1 MRRLVNLG
9 SRCIE
14 TEVDGTGKKTVV
26 ILPGM
31 NCPIDDWYE
40 VIRAV
45 SRDCRVIAFNRAGC
59 GSSEPNPDGPSV
71 LNTVLDLR
79 TLLDRLDVHEPVV
92 LVGHSYG
99 GLCVQRFCRKFPDWV
114 EGVVLVD
121 STSVDLQR
129 LDTLELPI
137 LNERQSDEDWL
148 NNCKRLSSLTSAEI
162 SQEIDTRLT
171 PHQLTLP
178 SNVQQRIIEFSTN
191 PVLYSTMVKEVEIWR
206 QCAQETKTAEP
217 FPEVPLKVIARDP
230 QYSMKLMARD
240 GIPVSE
246 AELFELTWNK
256 LLVEQAELSPRG
268 ELIIA
273 GHSGHSVHEYRP
285 DIVIDA
291 IRNAWLRERRA
302 CCIMVE
308 TDDRES
314 TLDCPCTR
322 DGAP

>member
-1 MRRLVNLG
+1 MRRLVNFG

-14 TEVDGTGKKTVV
+14 TEVVGTGKKTVV

-31 NCPIDDWYE
+31 NCPIDDWNE

-71 LNTVLDLR
+71 LNTV
-79 TLLDRLDVHEPVV
+79 
-92 LVGHSYG
+92 
-99 GLCVQRFCRKFPDWV
+99 
-114 EGVVLVD
+114 
-121 STSVDLQR
+121 
-129 LDTLELPI
+129 
-137 LNERQSDEDWL
+137 
-148 NNCKRLSSLTSAEI
+148 AEI

-230 QYSMKLMARD
+230 QYSMKLMAQD

-273 GHSGHSVHEYRP
+273 EHSGHSVHEYRP
-285 DIVIDA
+285 DIIIDA
-291 IRNAWLRERRA
+291 IRNVLRSKM
-302 CCIMVE
+302 C
-308 TDDRES
+308 
-314 TLDCPCTR
+314 
-322 DGAP
+322 